1 MNDYAS
7 NLTQGERL
15 ELSARSIIIPP
26 DSIGRDE
33 RRVISMPPNGFRM
46 PSMERVRLHDARLS
60 AYGSNVNVQEDTS
73 EDEED
78 MSEDMELRD
87 YAADKRRDQRR
98 EFVSRLPSMG
108 SRQDVRDSLSFMGMA
123 WGE

>member
-33 RRVISMPPNGFRM
+33 RRVISTPPNGFRM
-46 PSMERVRLHDARLS
+46 PSMSRVREHDARMS
-60 AYGSNVNVQEDTS
+60 AYGSDCNVHDDES
-73 EDEED
+73 EED
-78 MSEDMELRD
+78 DLSEDMELRD
-87 YAADKRRDQRR
+87 YAADKRKDQRR

-108 SRQDVRDSLSFMGMA
+108 SRADVRDSLSFMGMS